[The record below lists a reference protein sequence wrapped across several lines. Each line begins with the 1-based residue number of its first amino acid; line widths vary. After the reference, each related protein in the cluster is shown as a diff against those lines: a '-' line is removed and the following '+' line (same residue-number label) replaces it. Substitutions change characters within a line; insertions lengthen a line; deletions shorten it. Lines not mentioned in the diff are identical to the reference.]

1 MKAVFLQCVTN
12 HAVLNLLTAIINHL
26 KQIWRMRKP
35 KILLAML
42 ALVAM
47 AASAGEQS
55 TTYTAAPKAVKEVV
69 KTQQRAKMLSP
80 RAAASSKKAPQADQ
94 FQGLT
99 MYVNLTNSAEW
110 AGYGIGSVPYG
121 IYSYT
126 IGSNTG
132 FQPLATDL
140 RYNFMASAM
149 GRDQLVGARPMEM
162 FGSLNG
168 VEYNGLSRND
178 FTELWSQVYEGV
190 DYSFIPSVMAYDVTS
205 DIIYSIQ
212 YNSNLTGL
220 NLAKWNPDSRM
231 FDVICPWPN
240 NFQPLTLGF
249 TPDGNMFCV
258 GADGYFYSLDKNTAD
273 ARPLDALT
281 VTPTLY
287 VQGMGYEPHSAC
299 FLWMAVTQ
307 QGSAIYALNP
317 YDASLTLVQELSGN
331 EQAPSVF
338 FLGNQAPD
346 MAPAATSDLAFTF
359 DGGGTDGTITFTIP
373 TTTYNGSPLNGNVR
387 MSVWLDGEELANY
400 VSVDPGSQQTF
411 NQQVSNNNHYVYVLF
426 ENEGGFSP
434 VNSLYTFAGY
444 DTPLP
449 VSNLYLSVEDGV
461 SNLTWDAPAAGV
473 NNGYL
478 ENVTYN
484 VVRMPGNVLVAD
496 HQSACEF
503 SETLPTKM
511 ERYYYIVTPFNGD
524 GKSGEAMQSNG
535 VLAGSAFEAPYFD
548 DFSDASTRDLWTVVN
563 ANNDGTDWGTEYTWS
578 FNDYNQCWGIYTG
591 PYNMGDDQE
600 SADDYLISPG
610 INIEQGISY
619 ALIMNMRNTF
629 ANYMERV
636 SLMIGTDPNDI
647 STFTVLDA
655 NENYD
660 VNGTLAD
667 WEVDFQAEET
677 GTYYFAVHVY
687 THKED
692 NASGIF
698 VYSMAVNKLG
708 MNNAP
713 AEVTNLTITPDA
725 EGEMVADVTF
735 TVPTTQLDGAPL
747 AGPLTANVYRDG
759 AEDAVAQFPVEVGGN
774 ALWTDNTVEGV
785 GVHTYTVGISN
796 EAGEGKRVSAEAF
809 IGVYTAPYTNTFD
822 TEDDARFFVTV
833 NDSSIY
839 STNEY
844 RWIWYSYNQNL
855 ALGGYGYFVQHPV
868 EHIWLYMPAIK
879 LEKDMVYSYAFNW
892 TYSSYNQV
900 CPGYAGIGMAMDPD
914 AQTIYPDQLPFTNY
928 GEKVLIENEVIATE
942 SGKYYPSI
950 LIEADVASS
959 YISPS
964 IDDISITLV
973 GSAFAPYSVENLV
986 VEHDMA
992 GLLKVNFAFNAPT
1005 VDYAQRPLEG
1015 PLTVYIY
1022 RAGSAIPLM
1031 TFENVEPGQAF
1042 EWVDEQPMNGINSYI
1057 IVAENEYGRGKVS
1070 EASVFAGVDVPMAVE
1085 NYWIRG
1091 NEDNQKAV
1099 LTWDAP
1105 AEAVNGGVLDGSL
1118 QYTIVEY
1125 FPNGTTPE
1133 EQMVIIG
1140 TTTETT
1146 YTVDREPTVEMEMH
1160 YYAVIPSTS
1169 AGIGQAVIDDI
1180 ILGQLKSVP
1189 FIESFENATLS
1200 TTGWMTEGDVAN
1212 YGTVWNILNDDSEM
1226 ASQDGDNGYA
1236 LCYNGNYYSQYH
1248 WADLVSP
1255 KVMLDPQKQFTLS
1268 FYVYMGYPS
1277 SSAVLPTLVVS
1288 QSLNDDPYEE
1298 LITIDVTEGN
1308 GEWQLFEIPLVGTEI
1323 ANFAKVCFRGYM
1335 STMSERIWLDN
1346 VRITCEDW
1354 PSGVNELATP
1364 QQISAVKG
1372 GISIE
1377 GFDGQQVRIYTVEGR
1392 QVQHFVADGNRTLS
1406 MAPGIYIVTVGKQA
1420 YKICV
1425 R

>member
-1 MKAVFLQCVTN
+1 
-12 HAVLNLLTAIINHL
+12 
-26 KQIWRMRKP
+26 
-35 KILLAML
+35 ML
-42 ALVAM
+42 ALVAIM
-47 AASAGEQS
+47 ATAGEQP
-55 TTYTAAPKAVKEVV
+55 TTYTAAPKAVKQVV
-69 KTQQRAKMLSP
+69 KTQPRAKMLSKHEVTS
-80 RAAASSKKAPQADQ
+80 RKKAPSADL

-99 MYVNLTNSAEW
+99 MYVNLTNSNEW

-126 IGSNTG
+126 IGSNNG

-140 RYNFMASAM
+140 RYDFMASAM
-149 GRDQLVGARPMEM
+149 GRDQLVGVRPMEL

-168 VEYNGLSRND
+168 VEYNGLSCNG
-178 FTELWSQVYEGV
+178 FSELWSQIYEGA
-190 DYSFIPSVMAYDVTS
+190 DYSYIPSVMAYDVTS

-212 YNSNLTGL
+212 YNNNLTGL
-220 NLAKWNPDSRM
+220 NLAKWNPESRM

-249 TPDGNMFCV
+249 TPDGNMYCV
-258 GADGYFYSLDKNTAD
+258 GADGYFYALDKYSAN
-273 ARPLDALT
+273 ARPIDALS
-281 VTPTLY
+281 VTPTMY
-287 VQGMGYEPHSAC
+287 VQGMGYEPRSAC
-299 FLWMAVTQ
+299 FLWMAVTS
-307 QGSAIYALNP
+307 QGSGIYALDP
-317 YDASLTLVQELSGN
+317 YDTSLTLVEKLSNN
-331 EQAPSVF
+331 EQAPAVF
-338 FLGNQAPD
+338 FLDNQAPD
-346 MAPAATSDLAFTF
+346 LAPAATGDLAFTF
-359 DGGGTDGTITFTIP
+359 DGGDTNGNITFTVP
-373 TTTYNGSPLNGNVR
+373 TTTYGGSPLNGNVR
-387 MSVWLDGEELANY
+387 MSVWLDGEEIASY
-400 VSVDPGSQQTF
+400 VSVAPGSRQTF

-449 VSNLYLSVEDGV
+449 VGNLTLSVEDGV
-461 SNLTWDAPAAGV
+461 SHLTWDAPAAGV

-548 DFSDASTRDLWTVVN
+548 DFSDASLRDLWTVIN
-563 ANNDGTDWGTEYTWS
+563 ANNDASDWGSVYTWT
-578 FNDYNQCWGIYTG
+578 FNEYNGCWGIYTG
-591 PYNMGDDQE
+591 PYNMGDDQDA
-600 SADDYLISPG
+600 ADDYLVSPG
-610 INIEQGISY
+610 INIEEGISY
-619 ALIMNMRNTF
+619 ALIVNMRNTF
-629 ANYMERV
+629 ANYFERV
-636 SLMIGTDPNDI
+636 SLLVGTDPNDP
-647 STFTVLDA
+647 STFTVLDS
-655 NENYD
+655 NEAYD

-667 WEVDFQAEET
+667 WEVDFQMPES
-677 GTYYFAVHVY
+677 GTYYFAVRVY
-687 THKED
+687 THRED
-692 NASGIF
+692 NASGVF

-708 MNNAP
+708 KNEAP

-725 EGEMVADVTF
+725 DGEMIADVNF
-735 TVPTTQLDGAPL
+735 TVPTTTLNGAPL
-747 AGPLTANVYRDG
+747 TDALTANIYRDG
-759 AEDAVAQFPVEVGGN
+759 SEEAVAQFPVEAGSN
-774 ALWTDNTVEGV
+774 ASWTDDAVEGV

-796 EAGEGKRVSAEAF
+796 EAGEGKRISAEAF

-833 NDSSIY
+833 NDSSVY

-868 EHIWLYMPAIK
+868 ENIWLYMPAIK
-879 LEKDMVYSYAFNW
+879 LEKDMVYTYAFNW

-914 AQTIYPDQLPFTNY
+914 AQSIYPDQLPFTNY
-928 GEKVLIENEVIATE
+928 GEKVWIENEVIASET
-942 SGKYYPSI
+942 GKYYPSV
-950 LIEADVASS
+950 LMVADVASS

-986 VEHDMA
+986 VEHDLT

-1022 RAGSAIPLM
+1022 RSGSAIPLM

-1042 EWVDEQPMNGINSYI
+1042 EWVDEQPLNGNNSYI
-1057 IVAENEYGRGKVS
+1057 IVAENEHGRGKPS
-1070 EASVFAGVDVPMAVE
+1070 EVTVFAGVDVPMAVE
-1085 NYWIRG
+1085 NFWITG

-1105 AEAVNGGVLDGSL
+1105 SEAVNGGVLDNSL
-1118 QYTIVEY
+1118 LYTIVEY
-1125 FPNGTTPE
+1125 FPDGATPE

-1146 YTVDREPTVEMEMH
+1146 FTVDREPTDEMEIH

-1169 AGIGQAVIDDI
+1169 AGIGQAVLDDI
-1180 ILGQLKSVP
+1180 VLGKLKEAP
-1189 FIESFENATLS
+1189 FTESFADGYLYS
-1200 TTGWMTEGDVAN
+1200 TGWVADADVAN
-1212 YGTVWNILNDDSEM
+1212 YGTMWQILTDDNEM
-1226 ASQDGDNGYA
+1226 SAQDGDNGYA
-1236 LCYNGNYYSQYH
+1236 LCYNGNYYSSYH
-1248 WADLVSP
+1248 WSDLITP
-1255 KVMLDPQKQFTLS
+1255 KVRVQNDKQYKLS
-1268 FYVYMGYPS
+1268 FWVYMGYPS
-1277 SSAVLPTLVVS
+1277 TSAILPTLVVS
-1288 QSLNDDPYEE
+1288 QSLNDAPYEE
-1298 LITIDVTEGN
+1298 LMTIDVTEGD
-1308 GEWQLFEIPLVGTEI
+1308 GGWQLFEIPLTGTEV
-1323 ANFAKVCFRGYM
+1323 ANFVKIAFRGYM

-1346 VRITCEDW
+1346 ISITCEDK
-1354 PSGVNELATP
+1354 PSGVDELAAK
-1364 QQISAVKG
+1364 QQIAAVKG

-1377 GFDGQQVRIYTVEGR
+1377 GFEGQQVRVFTVDGR
-1392 QVQHFVADGNRTLS
+1392 QVQNFVADGYHTLT
-1406 MAPGIYIVTVGKQA
+1406 MAPGIYIVTVGKQS
-1420 YKICV
+1420 YKISV